1 MNLKVIKQ
9 NKLIDKKITSL
20 RKKISSNKIVSEQVR
35 VENRINRQKDI
46 LSLKAF
52 LLSVERKKLS
62 SKGLIDILMLNNF
75 KKPEH
80 YSFAFKKL
88 GFKEPLE
95 FVRLFSYAGF
105 KSPLKLANCLK
116 VSGFK
121 NPKDFSHISKS
132 LNLTVKQQSK
142 FLKKLGFIKIED
154 YVSGIYLKKSSI
166 GVYVELFKKS
176 GFKYPSVIASG
187 FIKAGYITPKEIVN
201 GLRLYGFSEKLT
213 FLTALQ
219 NNGFKGREA
228 IDTLKELKLY

>member
-9 NKLIDKKITSL
+9 NKLTENKISSL
-20 RKKISSNKIVSEQVR
+20 RKKISSKKVVSEQVR
-35 VENRINRQKDI
+35 IENRLTRQRDI

-62 SKGLIDILMLNNF
+62 SKGLINILKLNKF

-88 GFKEPLE
+88 GFKEPFE

-121 NPKDFSHISKS
+121 KSKDFSHISKS
-132 LNLTVKQQSK
+132 LDLTVKQQSK
-142 FLKKLGFIKIED
+142 FLKKLGFTKIED
-154 YVSGIYLKKSSI
+154 YVSGVYLRKPSI
-166 GVYVELFKKS
+166 GVYAELFKIS

-201 GLRLYGFSEKLT
+201 GLRFYGFSEKLT

-219 NNGFKGREA
+219 NVGFNGHEA
-228 IDTLKELKLY
+228 VNTLKELNLY